1 MATNTNLGTKTHMK
15 TTKETNPFGVIHFN
29 LHSKLY
35 KAGKYAQAQFNLYI
49 SCRSNVPAWVTGRI
63 AAARGRRAEQG

>member
-1 MATNTNLGTKTHMK
+1 MATNTNLGTKTNMK

-35 KAGKYAQAQFNLYI
+35 KAGKYAQAQFN
-49 SCRSNVPAWVTGRI
+49 RNRPAEPCG
-63 AAARGRRAEQG
+63 ARGAGGIYLHWVSEPADS